1 MDDRLGELAEQVA
14 QGARQLAE
22 LAAREASASGELAT
36 VRLAQQMDAL
46 SGVTLRVCVERA
58 RAAGHTWQELGDLL
72 GVSRQAAFQRFG
84 KPIDPRTGAPM
95 SNAVQA
101 DAADRATALIVDWTE
116 GRYEQVVADFDATMS
131 AALPA
136 TELAAAWAQV
146 IGTVGALERT
156 DEPLV
161 RAQGDLTVVDIPL
174 EFEAGEMKAR
184 VAFNADRT
192 IGGLF
197 ILNPDVP

>member
-1 MDDRLGELAEQVA
+1 MDERLGELAEQVA
-14 QGARQLAE
+14 RSARHLAE
-22 LAAREASASGELAT
+22 VAKQESGAPGELAT
-36 VRLAQQMDAL
+36 VRLAQQLDAL

-95 SNAVQA
+95 SNTAQT
-101 DAADRATALIVDWTE
+101 DAAGRATALLADWTE

-131 AALPA
+131 AALSA

-146 IGTVGALERT
+146 VGTVGTLERT

-184 VAFNADRT
+184 VTFNADRT
-192 IGGLF
+192 VGGLF